1 VTEAELA
8 RAKRLIRAQFVFG
21 NEQVSSQAITLGFY
35 ETIYRFEYLSE
46 CQSLIES
53 VTADDVQAAARQ
65 YLDADNRTVG
75 HLICEGVMS
84 A

>member
-1 VTEAELA
+1 
-8 RAKRLIRAQFVFG
+8 LIRSQFVFG

-35 ETIYRFEYLSE
+35 ETIYKYEYVSE

-53 VTADDVQAAARQ
+53 VTVDDVQAAASR
-65 YLDADNRTVG
+65 YCDADNRTVG
-75 HLICEGVMS
+75 HLICEGVIS